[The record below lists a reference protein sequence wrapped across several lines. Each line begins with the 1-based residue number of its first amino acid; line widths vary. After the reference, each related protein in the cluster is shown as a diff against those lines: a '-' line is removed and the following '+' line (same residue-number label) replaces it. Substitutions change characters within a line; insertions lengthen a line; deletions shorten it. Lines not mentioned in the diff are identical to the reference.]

1 MQGKL
6 VYKTSMRDFEI
17 GVERL
22 SFFPLDLEDVK
33 ERKNGDDGVPLR
45 ALISPV
51 LIFSC

>member
-1 MQGKL
+1 
-6 VYKTSMRDFEI
+6 MRDFEI

-22 SFFPLDLEDVK
+22 SFFPLEDGK

-45 ALISPV
+45 ALTLPV